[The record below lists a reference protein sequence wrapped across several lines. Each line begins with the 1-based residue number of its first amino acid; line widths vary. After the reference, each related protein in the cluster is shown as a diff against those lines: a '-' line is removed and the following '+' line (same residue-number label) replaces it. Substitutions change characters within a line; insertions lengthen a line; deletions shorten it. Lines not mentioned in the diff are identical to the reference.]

1 MYKKTLSLL
10 GVALAL
16 SAFAS
21 QAESGLIRRAA
32 SGSWSRS
39 SRVKAKGGR

>member
-1 MYKKTLSLL
+1 MYKTTLSLL

-16 SAFAS
+16 TAFAS
-21 QAESGLIRRAA
+21 QAEMNVRRAA

-39 SRVKAKGGR
+39 